1 MDLSHIISGE
11 EATVS
16 QICMIVPD
24 VDKAVEAHLAVSE
37 AGPFSVWEYPEGF
50 FQRLL
55 YYGKPSPFT
64 LRVALNAQQPQIEY
78 VQPLQGPSIFHDH
91 IEEIGYGLHHVAY
104 RVADIG
110 PIRERMEAAGFEAAQ
125 ETAGWGLEDDGL
137 AIHFDTRA
145 TFGCWTEI
153 TEPARHRRP
162 ADQMRSAEGANET
175 GDVPPS

>member
-24 VDKAVEAHLAVSE
+24 VDEAVEQHLAVSE

-64 LRVALNAQQPQIEY
+64 TFYYPSKMFSDAQTT
-78 VQPLQGPSIFHDH
+78 L
-91 IEEIGYGLHHVAY
+91 
-104 RVADIG
+104 DILV
-110 PIRERMEAAGFEAAQ
+110 
-125 ETAGWGLEDDGL
+125 TLEDAFIAVVED
-137 AIHFDTRA
+137 ARHAA
-145 TFGCWTEI
+145 TAP
-153 TEPARHRRP
+153 PARI
-162 ADQMRSAEGANET
+162 AGAA
-175 GDVPPS
+175 